1 MRNFFLK
8 GVAALTMGLAMT
20 ACTKDFNYEQEEQQA
35 SIDNAQQTLGFYIPD
50 NQDWVLSTTATAT
63 FTIKGLSDDATVYVF
78 SNNPYAEGYGSVL
91 ASGQTTGTTTT
102 LSGFRIPQHLKMVYV
117 ALFQHIL

>member
-63 FTIKGLSDDATVYVF
+63 FTIKASATMQLYTYSLTIRMLMVMAVF
-78 SNNPYAEGYGSVL
+78 WQVVKLL
-91 ASGQTTGTTTT
+91 A
-102 LSGFRIPQHLKMVYV
+102 LLPHLADSAY
-117 ALFQHIL
+117 HST